1 MFERCSRLLRRK
13 LKGSQRILPGSQ
25 RNVIRLAKLK
35 RTTISSSVFEETDKW
50 IKASAKAEGVSP
62 SLWIATLLTYS
73 AMTDTMTK
81 GEISAIVH
89 DLLNVSQLIN
99 KKFDFNPFNRFQ
111 KNHPED
117 VSEGRKEKAMEQI
130 QEK

>member
-1 MFERCSRLLRRK
+1 MVCQRRLKRN
-13 LKGSQRILPGSQ
+13 QRILPGSQ
-25 RNVIRLAKLK
+25 RNVIGLAKLK
-35 RTTISSSVFEETDKW
+35 RTTVSSSVFEETDKW
-50 IKASAKAEGVSP
+50 IKARAKAEGVSP

-99 KKFDFNPFNRFQ
+99 KEFEFNPFNRLQ
-111 KNHPED
+111 KNHPEG
-117 VSEGRKEKAMEQI
+117 VSEGRKEKVMEQD

>member
-1 MFERCSRLLRRK
+1 
-13 LKGSQRILPGSQ
+13 
-25 RNVIRLAKLK
+25 LAKLK
-35 RTTISSSVFEETDKW
+35 RKTVSSAVFEETDKW

-73 AMTDTMTK
+73 GMTDSMTK

-89 DLLNVSQLIN
+89 DLLNISQLIN
-99 KKFDFNPFNRFQ
+99 KEFDFNPFNRFK
-111 KNHPED
+111 KNHPEGWNEYFRER
-117 VSEGRKEKAMEQI
+117 SKEKAMEQV

>member
-1 MFERCSRLLRRK
+1 MAKHKRK
-13 LKGSQRILPGSQ
+13 
-25 RNVIRLAKLK
+25 
-35 RTTISSSVFEETDKW
+35 TISSAVLEDTDKW

-62 SLWIATLLTYS
+62 SLWLATLLTYS

-89 DLLNVSQLIN
+89 DLLNVRQLIN
-99 KKFDFNPFNRFQ
+99 KEFDFNPFNRLQ
-111 KNHPED
+111 KNHPQGL
-117 VSEGRKEKAMEQI
+117 SEGPKEIAQV